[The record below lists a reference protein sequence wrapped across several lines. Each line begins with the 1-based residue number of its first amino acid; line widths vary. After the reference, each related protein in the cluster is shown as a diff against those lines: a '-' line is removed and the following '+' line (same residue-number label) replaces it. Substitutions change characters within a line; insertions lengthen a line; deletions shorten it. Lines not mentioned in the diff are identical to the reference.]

1 MILAVA
7 EMNLQGKSIHSRNS
21 LDLCWDEIS
30 QYFPSFPWELPG
42 ALSVNIRNSRFGCI
56 ERDDMEDEVMGG
68 SFNPIHLGHALLDS
82 SLASPAI
89 LSNRKYSLFVH
100 NCAQLLAALYL
111 QCIDVHISVFIYLY
125 ICAVYMSMF
134 IHASTKAITVRETKP
149 VDEVLLAPWH
159 TLTESVQPD
168 HFTSKSELPEAG
180 NHK

>member
-1 MILAVA
+1 MIFHV
-7 EMNLQGKSIHSRNS
+7 

-30 QYFPSFPWELPG
+30 QYFPSFPWKLPG

-100 NCAQLLAALYL
+100 NCAQLLVALYL
-111 QCIDVHISVFIYLY
+111 QCIDVHIFVFIYLHIY
-125 ICAVYMSMF
+125 TVYMF

-159 TLTESVQPD
+159 TLIESVQQIISLPKVSCQRPAI
-168 HFTSKSELPEAG
+168 TNKLGNLECLSKM
-180 NHK
+180 

>member
-1 MILAVA
+1 MIFHV
-7 EMNLQGKSIHSRNS
+7 
-21 LDLCWDEIS
+21 LDLCWDKIS

-111 QCIDVHISVFIYLY
+111 HILTVYRCTHICVHISLHICCIYVHP
-125 ICAVYMSMF
+125 CVNQGNHSAWD
-134 IHASTKAITVRETKP
+134 KACGWS
-149 VDEVLLAPWH
+149 AFS
-159 TLTESVQPD
+159 TLTYLDWIGTTD
-168 HFTSKSELPEAG
+168 HFTSRSELPEAG